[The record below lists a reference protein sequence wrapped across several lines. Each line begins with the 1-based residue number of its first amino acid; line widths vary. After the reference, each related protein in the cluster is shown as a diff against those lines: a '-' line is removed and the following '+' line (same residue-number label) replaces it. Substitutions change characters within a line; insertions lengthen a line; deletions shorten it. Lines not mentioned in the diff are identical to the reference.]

1 MEQSQKGKKRRSKP
15 GRFKL
20 LNRRAELWKK
30 DPFCRACRMPIID
43 VRLLRKMGVTIVG
56 STTGPI
62 VRWVDQEGRQYE
74 GLVATIHHIE
84 SLEYHRLNG
93 KKDPHRRSN
102 LLLLCRPCHEKIEQA
117 FGSGKAVTPPNK
129 PR

>member
-1 MEQSQKGKKRRSKP
+1 MERSKKVKRRRSRR

-20 LNRRAELWKK
+20 LNRRAELWNK

-43 VRLLRKMGVTIVG
+43 VRRLRKMGVTIIG
-56 STTGPI
+56 PTTGPS
-62 VRWVDQEGRQYE
+62 VRWVDPEGRQYE

-102 LLLLCRPCHEKIEQA
+102 LVLLCRPCHEKIEHA
-117 FGSGKAVTPPNK
+117 FGSGNVAPLPNK

>member
-1 MEQSQKGKKRRSKP
+1 
-15 GRFKL
+15 
-20 LNRRAELWKK
+20 
-30 DPFCRACRMPIID
+30 MPVID

-56 STTGPI
+56 STTGPM

-102 LLLLCRPCHEKIEQA
+102 LLLLCRPCHEKIERT
-117 FGSGKAVTPPNK
+117 FGSGKAATPPNK